1 MFFQDFRKTYFKQYV
16 FNTNSTI
23 HLWKSIFKKS
33 QERPKKV
40 SFVNICSD
48 FFTVAKT
55 KYGLSEILELQVKF

>member
-23 HLWKSIFKKS
+23 HLWKSIFKNS
-33 QERPKKV
+33 QERPKQV
-40 SFVNICSD
+40 SFVNTCSD